1 PMLARSFAVFVGL
14 LVCANVAAQTPV
26 FINELHYDN
35 TGTDAN
41 ETIEIAA
48 PANTNLTGWSL
59 VLYNGSGGVSYD
71 TLQLNGSVPDLC
83 NGHGV
88 LTVSPSLIQNG
99 APDGIALV
107 NSAGAVVQFLSYE
120 GSFAATNGPAVG
132 MQSVDIGVS
141 ESESTPATSS
151 LALTGTGAAYESF
164 SWGIAATATFGAC
177 NTGQTFTGGVDT
189 APTVTSTSP
198 TNGTS
203 NAATTTNI
211 VIAFSESVTVSGE
224 WFGIVCGTSGNL
236 GVANAVVSN
245 VASSTYTINPNSDF
259 ASGEQ
264 CAVTVFAS
272 QVVDQDGTPQNLAQN
287 HTFGFTTAADVPPSV
302 AFVAPSAGA
311 TNVPVAANVLVTFSE
326 AVTAPPAAFGLTC
339 GAASQP
345 FALSGG
351 PTQFTLNPSADLPES
366 TPCTLGITGSQVVD
380 LDGTPN
386 PMQGDYSTSFTT
398 GAIGADYYATAD
410 ASSAAAL
417 RATLHDII
425 DDHTRIPY
433 TADETDTWDVLKLA
447 DEDPLD
453 TTRILDIYRNASYV
467 KAPGGNTFY
476 NREHTWPNSLGFPTD
491 GPDNSAYTDTHML
504 MLSDIGHNAARGNL
518 PFGTCTSGESF
529 ATLVY
534 FGQGGPG
541 QDNLRC
547 GAGWQTWVAL
557 RGNVARAILYMDIR
571 YEGGT
576 HGVTGFVEP
585 DLRLTDNA
593 SLIVQSG
600 GNATVAYM
608 GLLATLLQWHQQ
620 DPPDEREVLR
630 NGIIQSYQGN
640 RNPFVDHP
648 EWAACLYSNQCN
660 APAEIVFANGF
671 E

>member
-1 PMLARSFAVFVGL
+1 MFARIVAVSVGM
-14 LVCANVAAQTPV
+14 LVCTALSAQTPV
-26 FINELHYDN
+26 FINELHYD
-35 TGTDAN
+35 DAGADEN
-41 ETIEIAA
+41 ETIEVAA
-48 PANTNLTGWSL
+48 PANTNLSGWSL
-59 VLYNGSGGVSYD
+59 VLYNGSGGVSYL
-71 TLQLNGSVPDLC
+71 TLPLSGSVPNLC

-88 LTVSPSLIQNG
+88 VSVLAPGLQNG

-107 NSAGAVVQFLSYE
+107 NGAGSVVQFLSYE
-120 GSFAATNGPAVG
+120 GSFTASNGPAMGLV
-132 MQSVDIGVS
+132 STDIGVS
-141 ESESTPATSS
+141 ESESTPVTSS
-151 LALTGTGAAYESF
+151 LALSGTGASYESF
-164 SWGIAATATFGAC
+164 SWGIAAAATFGAC
-177 NTGQTFTGGVDT
+177 NTGQTFTGGLDT
-189 APTVTSTSP
+189 APIVTSTSP
-198 TNGTS
+198 TNGAS
-203 NAATTTNI
+203 NASIATNI

-224 WFGIVCGTSGNL
+224 WFGIVCSSSGNL

-245 VASSTYTINPNSDF
+245 VGSSTYTINPNTDF

-302 AFVAPSAGA
+302 AFVTPSPGA
-311 TNVPVAANVLVTFSE
+311 NNVPIAANVLVTFSE
-326 AVTAPPAAFGLTC
+326 AVTAPAAAFGLTC

-345 FALSGG
+345 FGLSGG
-351 PTQFTLNPSADLPES
+351 PTQFTLNPFADLPES
-366 TPCTLGITGSQVVD
+366 ILCTLTIGGSQVVD

-386 PMQGDYSTSFTT
+386 TMQGDFTSSFTT

-417 RATLHDII
+417 RATLHNII

-433 TADETDTWDVLKLA
+433 TAVETDTWDVLKLA

-453 TTRILDIYRNASYV
+453 TSRILDIYRNASYV
-467 KAPGGNTFY
+467 KSPGGNAFY

-518 PFGTCTSGESF
+518 PFGTCASGESF

-541 QDNLRC
+541 HDNLRC
-547 GAGWQTWVAL
+547 GGFWQTWDAL

-571 YEGGT
+571 FEGGT
-576 HGVTGFVEP
+576 HGITGFTEP

-620 DPPDEREVLR
+620 DPPDERELMR
-630 NGIIQSYQGN
+630 NGVIQSFQGN

-660 APAEIVFANGF
+660 AQTQLIFQNGF